1 MQSDINNILVHTT
14 NKSQFLFQL
23 IYFLFSPREKQ
34 TKT

>member
-23 IYFLFSPREKQ
+23 IYLFLIL
-34 TKT
+34 